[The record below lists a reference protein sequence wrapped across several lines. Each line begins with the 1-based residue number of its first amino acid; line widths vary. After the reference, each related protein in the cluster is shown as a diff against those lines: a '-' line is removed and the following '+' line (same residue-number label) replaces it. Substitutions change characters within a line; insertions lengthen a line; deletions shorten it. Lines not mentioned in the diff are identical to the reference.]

1 LSFFSTSGPSN
12 GASNQENFE
21 MQGLQQMPT
30 NRQQISQ
37 HTAVSTPVVSS
48 LNTDQSKEKHFA
60 QDPKMQH
67 GRQRKFQEMQPQKT
81 TGTGVYCLI
90 NEFHLKA
97 SVFIQASTSVTPSVL
112 QVEAAALL
120 LAARTEICP
129 SLA

>member
-1 LSFFSTSGPSN
+1 
-12 GASNQENFE
+12 
-21 MQGLQQMPT
+21 
-30 NRQQISQ
+30 
-37 HTAVSTPVVSS
+37 
-48 LNTDQSKEKHFA
+48 
-60 QDPKMQH
+60 MQH

-81 TGTGVYCLI
+81 TGTGVYYLI